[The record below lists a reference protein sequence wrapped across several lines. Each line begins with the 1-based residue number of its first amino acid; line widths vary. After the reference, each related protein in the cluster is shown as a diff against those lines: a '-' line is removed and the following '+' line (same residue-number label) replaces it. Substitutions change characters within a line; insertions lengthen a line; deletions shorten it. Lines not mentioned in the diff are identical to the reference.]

1 MLRPQKK
8 TVKRLVLQKQTKSE
22 TQVRYEMK
30 TVKEKK
36 TVIRK
41 EKQTQTRINMVKKM
55 ENRPEM

>member
-1 MLRPQKK
+1 VLRPQKK

-41 EKQTQTRINMVKKM
+41 EKQK
-55 ENRPEM
+55 